1 MRVLIANRGEIAVRV
16 AATCQRLGHVA
27 IAIFTAADRHALHTR
42 SADEA
47 YPLGPA
53 TTGAAGAGT
62 AGAAAAGAGT
72 AGPAT
77 GGTLGYL
84 DVERVIEAALE
95 ARADALHPGYGFLS
109 ENPALADACA
119 AAGLTFIGPTA
130 AAMRLL
136 GSKIAAKRLARQAG
150 VPTVPGYDGAEQDD
164 ATLLEQARAIGA
176 PLLIKAAAGGGGRG
190 MREVHDLAL
199 FSEALAAARREARGA
214 FGDDTVLLEQLVE
227 HPRHVEFQLFGD
239 NFGSV
244 IHLGERECSVQRR
257 HQKIVEEAPSPA
269 VSPALRAEMGAAA
282 VRVASAAGYTNA
294 GTAEFMLAPDGRYY
308 FLEMNARLQVEHPV
322 TELVTGL
329 DLVALQLRLAAG
341 EPLPLAQDEVRLRG
355 HALECRV
362 YAEDPAAGFLPSTGL
377 LLMFDPPRGPGVRVD
392 TGVVAGDEV
401 TVHYDPMLAK
411 LVTSGE
417 TRREAID
424 RGLWALQR
432 FPVLGVTT
440 NIAFLARAVD
450 HPAFRSGELSTDF
463 VAEHLASGIAAP
475 TALPHEAL
483 LLAALWQTTTPV
495 VAATGHIG
503 GRMQTG
509 RMQYAP
515 TPSPWQTAP
524 SGVVTERGRSWDP
537 WRAESGWSLET
548 TRTLRVIYGEAE
560 HTVTLRGDSGGG
572 WDARVGD
579 DAYTVT
585 AAERDHGATAAGG
598 LTLRLDG
605 RVARGHVARR
615 DGALLVSYKG
625 VAYEL
630 RVSGPPDVDALGGGS
645 GHAIAGDKSLTAPMP
660 GTVIRVDVR
669 EGDRVEARQRLAV
682 LEAMKMEHPIEAP
695 YAGIVRAV
703 LHRVGD
709 LVPSGARLIELEAE

>member
-1 MRVLIANRGEIAVRV
+1 LIANRGEIAVRI
-16 AATCQRLGHVA
+16 AATCQALGHVA
-27 IAIFTAADRHALHTR
+27 VAIFTAADRHALHVR
-42 SADEA
+42 AADEA

-53 TTGAAGAGT
+53 TTGAAGAGI
-62 AGAAAAGAGT
+62 AGT
-72 AGPAT
+72 ATA
-77 GGTLGYL
+77 GTLGYL
-84 DVERVIEAALE
+84 DVERVVEAALE

-119 AAGLTFIGPTA
+119 AAGITFIGPTA

-136 GSKIAAKRLARQAG
+136 GSKIAAKGLARQAG

-164 ATLLEQARAIGA
+164 ATLLEQARAIGV

-199 FSEALAAARREARGA
+199 FPEALAAARREARGA

-227 HPRHVEFQLFGD
+227 RPRHVEFQLFGD
-239 NFGSV
+239 RFGSV

-282 VRVASAAGYTNA
+282 VRVAKAAGYTNA

-341 EPLPLAQDEVRLRG
+341 EPLPFAQDEVRLRG

-362 YAEDPAAGFLPSTGL
+362 YAEDPAAGFLPSTGRL
-377 LLMFDPPRGPGVRVD
+377 LVFDPPRGPGVRVD
-392 TGVVAGDEV
+392 TGVVVGDEV
-401 TVHYDPMLAK
+401 TVYYDPMLAK
-411 LVTSGE
+411 LITSGE

-424 RGLWALQR
+424 RGLWALHR

-440 NIAFLARAVD
+440 NTAFLARVVD
-450 HPAFRSGELSTDF
+450 HPAFRAGELSTDF
-463 VAEHLASGIAAP
+463 VAEHLTDAVAAP
-475 TALPHEAL
+475 AALAREAL

-495 VAATGHIG
+495 VAASGHIG
-503 GRMQTG
+503 ERVQTG
-509 RMQYAP
+509 RMQDAP
-515 TPSPWQTAP
+515 TPSPWQTTP
-524 SGVVTERGRSWDP
+524 SKVGMEGSRSWDP
-537 WRAESGWSLET
+537 WRAGSGWSLGT
-548 TRTLRVIYGEAE
+548 TRTLQIAYGEAE
-560 HTVTLRGDSGGG
+560 HTVTLRGDGGGG
-572 WDARVGD
+572 WDARAGG

-585 AAERDHGATAAGG
+585 VAERDHDATAAGG

-605 RVARGHVARR
+605 RVARGHVAPR
-615 DGALLVSYKG
+615 DGALLVSYQG

-630 RVSGPPDVDALGGGS
+630 RVAGPPDVDTLGS
-645 GHAIAGDKSLTAPMP
+645 GSGRTAAGDKSLTAPMP

-669 EGDRVEARQRLAV
+669 EGDRVEAQQRLAV

-695 YAGIVRAV
+695 YAGVVRAV
-703 LHRVGD
+703 LHREGD
-709 LVPSGARLIELEAE
+709 LVTSGERLIELEESDNWEGP

>member
-1 MRVLIANRGEIAVRV
+1 VRVLIANRGEIAVRV

-27 IAIFTAADRHALHTR
+27 IAIFTEADRHALHVR

-47 YPLGPA
+47 YPLGPSPTGTA
-53 TTGAAGAGT
+53 GTGTAGTGTAGTGAA
-62 AGAAAAGAGT
+62 
-72 AGPAT
+72 
-77 GGTLGYL
+77 GTLGYL

-119 AAGLTFIGPTA
+119 AAGITFIGPTA

-136 GSKIAAKRLARQAG
+136 GSKIAAKGLARQAG
-150 VPTVPGYDGAEQDD
+150 VPTVPGYDGADQDD
-164 ATLLEQARAIGA
+164 AALLEQACAIGV

-190 MREVHDLAL
+190 MREVRDLAL
-199 FSEALAAARREARGA
+199 FPEALAAARREARGA
-214 FGDDTVLLEQLVE
+214 FGDDTVLLERLVE
-227 HPRHVEFQLFGD
+227 RPRHVEFQLFGD

-282 VRVASAAGYTNA
+282 VRVATAAGYTNA

-341 EPLPLAQDEVRLRG
+341 EPLPFSQDEVRLRG

-362 YAEDPAAGFLPSTGL
+362 YAEDPAAGFLPSTGQL
-377 LLMFDPPRGPGVRVD
+377 LVFDPPRGPGVRVD

-401 TVHYDPMLAK
+401 TVYYDPMLAK
-411 LVTSGE
+411 LITSGE

-424 RGLWALQR
+424 RSLWALRR

-440 NIAFLARAVD
+440 NTAFLAHVVD
-450 HPAFRSGELSTDF
+450 HPAFRAGELSTDF
-463 VAEHLASGIAAP
+463 VAEHLAGGTTPPA
-475 TALPHEAL
+475 ALPHEAL
-483 LLAALWQTTTPV
+483 LLAALWQATAPV
-495 VAATGHIG
+495 VATTGP
-503 GRMQTG
+503 QTG

-524 SGVVTERGRSWDP
+524 SQVGVEGSRSWDP
-537 WRAESGWSLET
+537 WRAGSGWSLGAA
-548 TRTLRVIYGEAE
+548 RGLRVAYGEAE
-560 HTVTLRGDSGGG
+560 HTVTLRGDGGGG

-579 DAYTVT
+579 DEYTVT
-585 AAERDHGATAAGG
+585 AAERDHGATTAGG
-598 LTLRLDG
+598 LTVRLDG
-605 RVARGHVARR
+605 RVVRGHGAPR
-615 DGALLVSYKG
+615 DGALLVSYQG

-645 GHAIAGDKSLTAPMP
+645 GQAAAGEKSLTAPMP